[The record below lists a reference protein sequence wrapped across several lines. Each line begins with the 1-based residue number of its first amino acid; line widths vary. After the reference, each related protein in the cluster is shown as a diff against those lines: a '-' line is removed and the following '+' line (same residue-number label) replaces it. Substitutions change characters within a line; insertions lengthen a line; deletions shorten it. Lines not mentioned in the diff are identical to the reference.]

1 MAEIPVL
8 TFDTSTL
15 GPEHLNAAGL
25 LSTGGMACIFDMQ
38 SDNFLDHLGIGEA
51 SARSTNVTT
60 FVVASTS
67 INHEAPWSADVVRVW
82 TDLLK
87 MGGTSFRYV
96 HRLRNASG
104 GPMIGEMEIVSV
116 CVDLS
121 TGETIRIPAEAR
133 RRLERIGAG

>member
-1 MAEIPVL
+1 MPEIPVL

-25 LSTGGMACIFDMQ
+25 LSTGGLACIFDKQ
-38 SDNFLDHLGIGEA
+38 SDNFLDYLGIGEA

-67 INHEAPWSADVVRVW
+67 TNHEPPWSADVVRVW
-82 TDLLK
+82 TDILK
-87 MGGTSFRYV
+87 VGGKSFRYV
-96 HRLRNASG
+96 HKLRNAAG
-104 GPMIGEMEIVSV
+104 GPVIGEMEIVSV

-121 TGETIRIPAEAR
+121 TGETIAIPAEAL
-133 RRLERIGAG
+133 RRLERIATG